1 MPPKQKKA
9 NHQDNNEEAEE
20 PFQAVILT
28 DTFEEQFSPIN
39 HEMPRVR
46 PFSVHIYTSKLISFI

>member
-9 NHQDNNEEAEE
+9 NNENEEAEE

-28 DTFEEQFSPIN
+28 DSFEDQFLPIS
-39 HEMPRVR
+39 HELPRVR
-46 PFSVHIYTSKLISFI
+46 VQKASLYMVLTVIFFY

>member
-9 NHQDNNEEAEE
+9 NNENEEAEE

-28 DTFEEQFSPIN
+28 DSFEDQFLPIS
-39 HEMPRVR
+39 HELPRVR
-46 PFSVHIYTSKLISFI
+46 VQKASLCMVLTVIFFY